1 MGDDPPSL
9 GPVGAPPLATFSSD
23 PAVTGAM
30 YSILVLGT
38 IMLAD
43 SFGLPIPAWLS
54 PVATFAIVGYFLYR
68 SVHEQKKG
76 AAGAA

>member
-1 MGDDPPSL
+1 
-9 GPVGAPPLATFSSD
+9 
-23 PAVTGAM
+23 M